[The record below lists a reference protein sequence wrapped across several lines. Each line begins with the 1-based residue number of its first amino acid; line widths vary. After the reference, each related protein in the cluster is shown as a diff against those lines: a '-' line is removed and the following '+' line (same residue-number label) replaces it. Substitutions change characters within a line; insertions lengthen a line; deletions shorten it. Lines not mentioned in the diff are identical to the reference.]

1 MNIPRYHEQQLSQK
15 TRTIPRGESEKVP
28 YIHCFR
34 LNVLLIDDLGK
45 ILDDFHPDESGMYN
59 DVKAPIPEPLTE
71 MLDPATRE
79 AIVETGDES
88 FISCATM
95 LNNLVK
101 AKLMNTNEYK
111 AKSVRA
117 MNRQYNAPGHIKDD
131 PVIQSLTDEY
141 DSLELDF
148 HDKVRNIFRRS
159 VQRTRYLHLI
169 TIPRTTIN
177 MIHKI
182 CLQRAKVYTKLSW
195 LSNKAANDYNLS
207 DGDESDADTDIT
219 LTTENKDTTKSIAA
233 LATLVLVTNLYG
245 LLNEHC
251 FFKETRTTNTRLF
264 ELTLEILGPYAPD
277 EIPLTGSREHIDSSE
292 ASTPSTPSG
301 EGDFGMFDSDN
312 ENTNKALIEATKQAE
327 AIAAKK
333 SSETAGAD
341 TLPHRAPKTTRR
353 NPPSHFHH
361 HLLRPDR

>member
-1 MNIPRYHEQQLSQK
+1 MTTVMATAVTPNHTLPQAANTNVVQHTTTPTATAIAPPIYLTRAAVDPQDTNENPQVTQAMPTARTLYYGTNIPRYHEQQLSQK

-159 VQRTRYLHLI
+159 VQRT
-169 TIPRTTIN
+169 
-177 MIHKI
+177 
-182 CLQRAKVYTKLSW
+182 CYTYTLSP
-195 LSNKAANDYNLS
+195 S
-207 DGDESDADTDIT
+207 
-219 LTTENKDTTKSIAA
+219 
-233 LATLVLVTNLYG
+233 LAT
-245 LLNEHC
+245 
-251 FFKETRTTNTRLF
+251 R
-264 ELTLEILGPYAPD
+264 
-277 EIPLTGSREHIDSSE
+277 
-292 ASTPSTPSG
+292 ST
-301 EGDFGMFDSDN
+301 
-312 ENTNKALIEATKQAE
+312 
-327 AIAAKK
+327 
-333 SSETAGAD
+333 
-341 TLPHRAPKTTRR
+341 
-353 NPPSHFHH
+353 
-361 HLLRPDR
+361 